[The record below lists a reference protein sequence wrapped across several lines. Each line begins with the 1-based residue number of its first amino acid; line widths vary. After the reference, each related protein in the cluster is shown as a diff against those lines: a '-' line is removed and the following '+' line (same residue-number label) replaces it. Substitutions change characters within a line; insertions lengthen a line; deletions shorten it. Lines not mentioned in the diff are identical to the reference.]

1 MILRDFRLNLRLP
14 KNEIA
19 IEQMI
24 STGLSR
30 TEAIKK
36 EYEENGKETS
46 FKFRL
51 ESRCITSMYGRL
63 FHPIKAEFW
72 RLWIECVPENELK
85 DKIIAY
91 GGVCELQTPFNYD
104 TYCLLTPFQKKV
116 KTLDLLYAGIERVSD
131 KYNWDIAPFRTV
143 REEIIESNY
152 TNHWFRGKAKKSPDR
167 KHSAQ
172 VYLEH
177 EPEAIYIYLVI
188 NDREGTSKKNFLVS
202 EIPDELKYVELLGGL
217 KWDGNKRVSLIS
229 RQKDKSFSVD
239 VE

>member
-1 MILRDFRLNLRLP
+1 MILREFRLELHLP

-19 IEQMI
+19 IEQLI

-30 TEAIKK
+30 TEAVIKDH
-36 EYEENGKETS
+36 EENGRKTS

-51 ESRCITSMYGRL
+51 ESRCITSMYERL

-72 RLWIECVPENELK
+72 RLWVAGVPEKELEE
-85 DKIIAY
+85 KIY
-91 GGVCELQTPFNYD
+91 VSGGVCELQSPFDYEA
-104 TYCLLTPFQKKV
+104 YCLLTPFHKKV
-116 KTLDLLYAGIERVSD
+116 KALDLLYAGIVRVCE

-143 REEIIESNY
+143 RDEIIESNY
-152 TNHWFRGKAKKSPDR
+152 INHWFCGKAKKSPDR

-177 EPEAIYIYLVI
+177 EPEAIYIYLI
-188 NDREGTSKKNFLVS
+188 IKDREGISKKNFLVS
-202 EIPDELKYVELLGGL
+202 EIPDEFKYVELLGGL

-229 RQKDKSFSVD
+229 RQKDKSFTVD